1 MAGINREKKTSKSL
15 IAENRFKKLA
25 KKPSHKKIQTKK
37 KSQNSIGSKPNLL
50 TKVLRKIS
58 LFFLKLIW
66 RFFWRSSVVIFI
78 FMSTAVSYY
87 YLNLK

>member
-37 KSQNSIGSKPNLL
+37 KI
-50 TKVLRKIS
+50 TKLNR
-58 LFFLKLIW
+58 LKAKS
-66 RFFWRSSVVIFI
+66 F
-78 FMSTAVSYY
+78 
-87 YLNLK
+87 N